1 MLVTLLAIE
10 KGFLNGKFVSYI
22 RVSTQKQGKS
32 GLGLDAQREAI
43 TNFLNGGRWKL
54 VGEYREVESGK
65 NSARPELAKALSL
78 CRLHNATLLVAKL
91 DRLARNVHFL
101 SGLMEA
107 GVKFVAADMPEANET
122 MLHFM
127 SVMAQHEAKAISERT
142 KAALKA
148 AKARGVVLGGLNTPR
163 GGVRMS
169 HEHWSRVTRKGRL
182 LGAEKRTADASKW
195 AADVLPIIE
204 DIRQSGAVS
213 LREIAAGLNERDIQ
227 TRRGGE
233 WTATQVQRILA
244 RSE

>member
-1 MLVTLLAIE
+1 M
-10 KGFLNGKFVSYI
+10 NGKFVSYI

-43 TNFLNGGRWKL
+43 NNFLNGGKWKL

-65 NSARPELAKALSL
+65 NSDRPELAKAMSL

-107 GVKFVAADMPEANET
+107 GVKFVAVDMPEANET

-142 KAALKA
+142 KSALKA
-148 AKARGVVLGGLNTPR
+148 AKTRGVVLGGLNTPT

-169 HEHWSRVTRKGRL
+169 QEHWTLVTRKGRL
-182 LGAEKRTADASKW
+182 LGTEKRSANASKW
-195 AADVLPIIE
+195 AADVMPIIK
-204 DIRQSGAVS
+204 DIRQGGAVS
-213 LREIAAGLNERDIQ
+213 LRDIAVELNARGIP
-227 TRRGGE
+227 TRRGGD
-233 WTATQVQRILA
+233 WSAVQVKRILDKA
-244 RSE
+244 AKTVAA